1 MNPVCTNQKRM
12 PLMKGTIV
20 ALIVISLALAAIFA
34 FSSESE
40 AASGICG
47 EKVTWSLENGKLTI
61 SGTGDMYNYEDEP
74 TPWQKSS
81 VTDIV
86 VTGSPYNIG
95 TYAFSGCTSLK
106 SVDLGQVKQIGEGA
120 FSGCVSLKSIVIPDS
135 VLAIMPGA
143 FKGDSGLSS
152 VTFGSN
158 LKTINDEAFSGCVSL
173 KSVSFG
179 DSLQK
184 IEINAFSGNSS
195 LSSITFGKGM
205 EDICWEAFSGCPSLT
220 FLSFPDSVKYIKTR
234 AFKDS
239 TNLNSITFG
248 TGLMMLSPD
257 AFPVEFED
265 LNGNKIV
272 AGAANVAGHTY
283 KYDRAG
289 VLRESSSEAQKCGD
303 NLTCVLEGTK
313 LTISGSGDMY
323 DYTTSSNRPWQRSV
337 SEIVFSGT
345 PTSIGKMAFSECPL
359 KSVTI
364 PDSVTKIGDDAF
376 AWCNSLES
384 VNLGS
389 SVKIIGRYAFQECP
403 LKSVVIPDSVTKI
416 DSYAFQ
422 NCADLSSVTFGKSL
436 ASIEG
441 RAFTKCPSLTS
452 LTFPDSLVSI
462 GDFGFDDDD
471 SLTYVSFGKGLSS
484 VGSNAFSVK
493 FEDKNGKT
501 VTAAS
506 DLKGNTYRSSGDKT
520 LRDVNAEPAEPVHP
534 SSVTL
539 NKTSASLETGKTLKL
554 TATVQ
559 PSDAA
564 DKSVTWSS
572 SDDKVAAVDQSGNV
586 KAVSEGKATITV
598 TTNDGG
604 KTASCA
610 VTVTSAPEPS
620 PSSGSDNTLLYAGVG
635 IAIVVL
641 IILALLF
648 MRRSK
653 L

>member
-1 MNPVCTNQKRM
+1 
-12 PLMKGTIV
+12 
-20 ALIVISLALAAIFA
+20 
-34 FSSESE
+34 
-40 AASGICG
+40 
-47 EKVTWSLENGKLTI
+47 
-61 SGTGDMYNYEDEP
+61 
-74 TPWQKSS
+74 
-81 VTDIV
+81 
-86 VTGSPYNIG
+86 
-95 TYAFSGCTSLK
+95 
-106 SVDLGQVKQIGEGA
+106 
-120 FSGCVSLKSIVIPDS
+120 
-135 VLAIMPGA
+135 
-143 FKGDSGLSS
+143 
-152 VTFGSN
+152 
-158 LKTINDEAFSGCVSL
+158 
-173 KSVSFG
+173 
-179 DSLQK
+179 
-184 IEINAFSGNSS
+184 
-195 LSSITFGKGM
+195 
-205 EDICWEAFSGCPSLT
+205 
-220 FLSFPDSVKYIKTR
+220 
-234 AFKDS
+234 
-239 TNLNSITFG
+239 
-248 TGLMMLSPD
+248 
-257 AFPVEFED
+257 
-265 LNGNKIV
+265 
-272 AGAANVAGHTY
+272 
-283 KYDRAG
+283 
-289 VLRESSSEAQKCGD
+289 
-303 NLTCVLEGTK
+303 
-313 LTISGSGDMY
+313 
-323 DYTTSSNRPWQRSV
+323 
-337 SEIVFSGT
+337 
-345 PTSIGKMAFSECPL
+345 MAFSECPL

-653 L
+653 Q